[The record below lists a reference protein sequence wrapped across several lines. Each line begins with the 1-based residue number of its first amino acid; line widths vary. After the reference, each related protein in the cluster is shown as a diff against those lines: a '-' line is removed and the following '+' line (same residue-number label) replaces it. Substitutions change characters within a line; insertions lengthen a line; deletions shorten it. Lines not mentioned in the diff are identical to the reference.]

1 MQITYQPRF
10 EGDPA
15 FTKLKGGIVLRAGEP
30 REVTDPEVC
39 KWAPKNPWFKCE
51 GAGVDAAE
59 QAAKIA
65 NGPRSGGWDMRVK
78 PKSAEDYRAYAIAKI
93 NKAMPDPTAED
104 HELAAKQC
112 VDGLKKWWADEEDM
126 RLALGVG
133 EDDLDKINGIFEPKL
148 AQLLGG

>member
-1 MQITYQPRF
+1 MQITYVPR

-15 FTKLKGGIVLRAGEP
+15 FTKIKGGVVLHANVA
-30 REVTDPEVC
+30 REVSDPEVI

-59 QAAKIA
+59 QTAKIA
-65 NGPRSGGWDMRVK
+65 AAPRSGGWDMRVK
-78 PKSAEDYRAYAIAKI
+78 PKNSDDYRAYAIAKI

-104 HELAAKQC
+104 GELAVRKC
-112 VDGLKKWWADEEDM
+112 VADLKKWWADEEDM